1 MENLQSDLMIA
12 LKWLKDNEMM
22 ANPEKFQYMI
32 LSKNTINKSI
42 AINNKTNESSKSL
55 KLLGLTIDNKLNY
68 GIHINNVCKV
78 ASAKIKCLDW
88 IELDWNA
95 VDKIVEKIKLTKCII
110 QVLTHILICLFKVSV
125 KNNTDNNDNSNNK

>member
-110 QVLTHILICLFKVSV
+110 QVLAHILIRLFKVSV

>member
-1 MENLQSDLMIA
+1 MIA
-12 LKWLKDNEMM
+12 LKWLKNNEMM
-22 ANPEKFQYMI
+22 ANPEKFQYMV

-68 GIHINNVCKV
+68 GIHINNICKV

-110 QVLTHILICLFKVSV
+110 QVLAHILICLFKVSV

>member
-1 MENLQSDLMIA
+1 MIA

-88 IELDWNA
+88 IELEWNA

-110 QVLTHILICLFKVSV
+110 QVLAHILICLFKVSV

>member
-1 MENLQSDLMIA
+1 
-12 LKWLKDNEMM
+12 MM
-22 ANPEKFQYMI
+22 ANPETFQFTI
-32 LSKNTINKSI
+32 LSKNTINKSM

-110 QVLTHILICLFKVSV
+110 QVLAHILICLFKVSV
-125 KNNTDNNDNSNNK
+125 KNNTDNNNNNSNNNNSNNK

>member
-1 MENLQSDLMIA
+1 MIA

-22 ANPEKFQYMI
+22 VNPEKFQYMI

-110 QVLTHILICLFKVSV
+110 QVLAHILICLFKVSV

>member
-1 MENLQSDLMIA
+1 MIA
-12 LKWLKDNEMM
+12 LKWLKNNEMM
-22 ANPEKFQYMI
+22 ANPEKFQYMV

-110 QVLTHILICLFKVSV
+110 QVLAHILICLFKVSV

>member
-32 LSKNTINKSI
+32 LSKNAINKSI

-110 QVLTHILICLFKVSV
+110 QVLAHILICLFKVSV

>member
-1 MENLQSDLMIA
+1 MIA

-110 QVLTHILICLFKVSV
+110 QVLAHILICLFKVSV

>member
-12 LKWLKDNEMM
+12 LKWLKNNEMM
-22 ANPEKFQYMI
+22 ANPEKFQYMV

-68 GIHINNVCKV
+68 GIHINNICKV

-110 QVLTHILICLFKVSV
+110 QVLAHILICLFKVSV

>member
-12 LKWLKDNEMM
+12 LKWLKNNEMM
-22 ANPEKFQYMI
+22 ANPEKFQYMV

-78 ASAKIKCLDW
+78 ASAKIKFLDW

-110 QVLTHILICLFKVSV
+110 QVLAHISICLFKVSV

>member
-1 MENLQSDLMIA
+1 
-12 LKWLKDNEMM
+12 MM
-22 ANPEKFQYMI
+22 ANPETFQFTI

-95 VDKIVEKIKLTKCII
+95 LFPVDKIVEKIKLTKCVI
-110 QVLTHILICLFKVSV
+110 QVLAHILICLVKVSV
-125 KNNTDNNDNSNNK
+125 KNNTDNNNNNSNNNNSNNK

>member
-12 LKWLKDNEMM
+12 LKWLKNNEMM
-22 ANPEKFQYMI
+22 ANPEKFQYMV

-110 QVLTHILICLFKVSV
+110 QVLAHILICLFKVSV

>member
-1 MENLQSDLMIA
+1 MIA

-78 ASAKIKCLDW
+78 ASAKTKCLDW

-110 QVLTHILICLFKVSV
+110 QVLAHILICLFKVSV

>member
-1 MENLQSDLMIA
+1 MIA

-110 QVLTHILICLFKVSV
+110 QVLAHILRCLFKVSV

>member
-1 MENLQSDLMIA
+1 MIA

-68 GIHINNVCKV
+68 GIHINNICKV

-110 QVLTHILICLFKVSV
+110 QVLAHILICLFKVSV

>member
-110 QVLTHILICLFKVSV
+110 QVLAHILICLFKVSV